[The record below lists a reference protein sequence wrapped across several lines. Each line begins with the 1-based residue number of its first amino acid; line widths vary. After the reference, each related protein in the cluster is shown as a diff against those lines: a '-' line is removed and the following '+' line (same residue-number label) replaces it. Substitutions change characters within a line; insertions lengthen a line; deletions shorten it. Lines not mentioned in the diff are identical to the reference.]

1 MSEIRVDTIN
11 EATSGTGTT
20 ISKLTN
26 PNQPFRNL
34 IINGD
39 MKVAQ
44 RGTSA
49 TTAVN
54 GSYQTLDRWRFYE
67 STDGTY
73 TTAQTALSLADQAST
88 GGQTHALDIQVT
100 GADTSI
106 ASNQF
111 AFVIQFVEAQN
122 CQHLKFG
129 TSSAVDLTLQFY
141 VKSNLTGTTCG
152 WISKEDSTFCQA
164 PFEFTINSA
173 NTWEKKTVTIPA
185 NAVIQASASAVAND
199 NGAGIGVAFA
209 LALGSDFDNG
219 TNLTWE
225 AGGASY
231 CTGNQIN
238 FMNSTDNDLF
248 ITGVQLE
255 VGSTPTDFEHLPR
268 DVTLERCRR
277 YLQRIDAS
285 GTDYGALGVG
295 AAANATSSVGVY
307 RLNPNMNSVPTL
319 VTTGTAS
326 DYTVFNGSTGV
337 DVCTSVPAIN
347 GGGGTSSQ
355 IRLEFISSGNLTA
368 GQAVEQ
374 LGSNNVAASLMFHAD
389 I

>member
-1 MSEIRVDTIN
+1 MVQQVP
-11 EATSGTGTT
+11 ASGL
-20 ISKLTN
+20 SDN
-26 PNQPFRNL
+26 RPFKNL
-34 IINGD
+34 VINGD
-39 MKVAQ
+39 MKIAQ
-44 RGTSA
+44 RATSA

-73 TTAQTALSLADQAST
+73 TTAQTALSLADQATT

-106 ASNQF
+106 ASGQF
-111 AFVIQFVEAQN
+111 AFVIQFIEAQN

-173 NTWEKKTVTIPA
+173 NTWEKKVVTIPA

-209 LALGSDFDNG
+209 LALGSDFNNG

-231 CTGNQIN
+231 STGNQIN
-238 FMNSTDNDLF
+238 FMNSTSNDLF

-255 VGSTPTDFEHLPR
+255 VGSGASDFEHLPHEIS
-268 DVTLERCRR
+268 LERCRR
-277 YLQRIDAS
+277 YLQRIESS
-285 GTDYGALGVG
+285 GTDYGSFGSG
-295 AAANATSSVGVY
+295 SNANATSCIFGKQFS
-307 RLNPNMNSVPTL
+307 PEMCKTPTL
-319 VTTGTAS
+319 HTTGTAS
-326 DYTVFNGSTGV
+326 NYSTYNPNQGV
-337 DVCTSVPAIN
+337 DACTSIPALN
-347 GGGGTSSQ
+347 GGGATKEQ
-355 IRLEFISSGNLTA
+355 CRLEFISSGNLVA
-368 GQAVEQ
+368 GEAGECLSSDGV
-374 LGSNNVAASLMFHAD
+374 VAFLMFNAEL
-389 I
+389 

>member
-1 MSEIRVDTIN
+1 MVQQVP
-11 EATSGTGTT
+11 ASGL
-20 ISKLTN
+20 SDN
-26 PNQPFRNL
+26 RPFKNL
-34 IINGD
+34 VINGD
-39 MKVAQ
+39 MKIAQ
-44 RGTSA
+44 RATSA

-73 TTAQTALSLADQAST
+73 TTAQTALSLADQATT

-106 ASNQF
+106 ASGQF
-111 AFVIQFVEAQN
+111 AFVIQFIEAQN

-173 NTWEKKTVTIPA
+173 NTWEKKVVTIPA

-209 LALGSDFDNG
+209 LALGSDFNNG

-231 CTGNQIN
+231 STGNQIN
-238 FMNSTDNDLF
+238 FMNSTSNDLF

-255 VGSTPTDFEHLPR
+255 VGSGASDFEVLPHEIS
-268 DVTLERCRR
+268 LERCRR
-277 YLQRIDAS
+277 YLQRIESS
-285 GTDYGALGVG
+285 GTDYGSFGSG
-295 AAANATSSVGVY
+295 SNANATSCIFGKQFS
-307 RLNPNMNSVPTL
+307 PEMCKTPTL
-319 VTTGTAS
+319 HTTGTAS
-326 DYTVFNGSTGV
+326 NYSTYNPNQGV
-337 DVCTSVPAIN
+337 DACTSIPALN
-347 GGGGTSSQ
+347 GGGATKEQ
-355 IRLEFISSGNLTA
+355 CRLEFISSSNLVA
-368 GQAVEQ
+368 GEAGEC
-374 LGSNNVAASLMFHAD
+374 LGSNNVTAYLMYHAD

>member
-1 MSEIRVDTIN
+1 MVQQVP
-11 EATSGTGTT
+11 ASGL
-20 ISKLTN
+20 SDN
-26 PNQPFRNL
+26 RPFKNL
-34 IINGD
+34 VINGD
-39 MKVAQ
+39 MKIAQ
-44 RGTSA
+44 RATSA

-73 TTAQTALSLADQAST
+73 TTAQTALSLADQATT

-106 ASNQF
+106 ASGQF
-111 AFVIQFVEAQN
+111 AFVIQFIEAQN

-173 NTWEKKTVTIPA
+173 NTWEKKVVTIPA

-209 LALGSDFDNG
+209 LALGSDFNNG

-231 CTGNQIN
+231 STGNQIN
-238 FMNSTDNDLF
+238 FMNSTSNDLF

-255 VGSTPTDFEHLPR
+255 VGSGASDFEHLPH
-268 DVTLERCRR
+268 DVSLERCRR
-277 YLQRIDAS
+277 CLQRIESS
-285 GTDYGALGVG
+285 GTDYGSFGSG
-295 AAANATSSVGVY
+295 SNANATSCIFGKQFS
-307 RLNPNMNSVPTL
+307 PEMCKTPTL
-319 VTTGTAS
+319 HTTGTAS
-326 DYTVFNGSTGV
+326 NYSTYNPNQGV
-337 DVCTSVPAIN
+337 DACTSIPALN
-347 GGGGTSSQ
+347 GGGATKEQ
-355 IRLEFISSGNLTA
+355 CRLEFISSSNLVA
-368 GQAVEQ
+368 GEAGEC
-374 LGSNNVAASLMFHAD
+374 LGSNNVAAYLMYHAD

>member
-1 MSEIRVDTIN
+1 MSEIRVDTIS
-11 EATSGTGTT
+11 EKTSGSGTT
-20 ISKLTN
+20 VSNLKN

-44 RGTSA
+44 RATSA

-111 AFVIQFVEAQN
+111 AFVIQFIEAQN

-185 NAVIQASASAVAND
+185 NAVIQGSASAVAND

-255 VGSTPTDFEHLPR
+255 VGSTATEFEHLPF
-268 DVTLERCRR
+268 DVQESRCFRYMQTLAMTTNS
-277 YLQRIDAS
+277 IK
-285 GTDYGALGVG
+285 V
-295 AAANATSSVGVY
+295 AAATSSSVAQIDFEYPNGEMRTSPTITLPSVGSSSGTTAFLSAAGSY
-307 RLNPNMNSVPTL
+307 PSTIGTHSVS
-319 VTTGTAS
+319 TTTEIHARVSCAS
-326 DYTVFNGSTGV
+326 YDSLSAGNASLFYSNGSNTFKL
-337 DVCTSVPAIN
+337 DAE
-347 GGGGTSSQ
+347 
-355 IRLEFISSGNLTA
+355 L
-368 GQAVEQ
+368 
-374 LGSNNVAASLMFHAD
+374 
-389 I
+389 

>member
-1 MSEIRVDTIN
+1 MSEIRVDTIA
-11 EATSGTGTT
+11 EKTSGSGTT
-20 ISKLTN
+20 VSNLVN
-26 PNQPFRNL
+26 PNQPLRNL
-34 IINGD
+34 LINGD
-39 MKVAQ
+39 MKIAQ
-44 RGTSA
+44 RTASA

-54 GSYQTLDRWRFYE
+54 GSYQTLDRWRFYDNC
-67 STDGTY
+67 DGTY

-106 ASNQF
+106 AADQF
-111 AFVIQFVEAQN
+111 AMVMQFVEAQN

-173 NTWEKKTVTIPA
+173 NTWEKKTVTIPS
-185 NAVIQASASAVAND
+185 NAVVQASGSAIAND
-199 NGAGIGVAFA
+199 NGVGIGVAFA
-209 LALGSDFDNG
+209 LALGGNFDNG

-225 AGGASY
+225 TGAASY

-238 FMNSTDNDLF
+238 FMNSTSNDLF

-255 VGSTPTDFEHLPR
+255 VGSTATDFEHLPH
-268 DVTLERCRR
+268 DVQ
-277 YLQRIDAS
+277 LQRCMRYTTVLS
-285 GTDYGALGVG
+285 GTGGGNYGTLAPGYVTG
-295 AAANATSSVGVY
+295 STQGFFTVVHPVPMRAAPSETTSADSDFVLADG
-307 RLNPNMNSVPTL
+307 SGSSIA
-319 VTTGTAS
+319 TTGIAVNQAGADRTLILA
-326 DYTVFNGSTGV
+326 TV
-337 DVCTSVPAIN
+337 
-347 GGGGTSSQ
+347 
-355 IRLEFISSGNLTA
+355 SSGLTA
-368 GQAVEQ
+368 GR
-374 LGSNNVAASLMFHAD
+374 GSAMLFNNKTTATLTLSAE